1 MQSPLQKVFIT
12 REILPYNTEEYSGGL
27 SFRKPCRECV
37 WYFNTEGRRV
47 QIRLRYL
54 SAEVCRRTAGKGKK
68 ENAVFS
74 RLFQPI
80 NKLRPRK
87 RTRREENMPDAE
99 QMYFLCFLGFRC
111 KTDENMVNFF
121 RFYSIEGSRR
131 QTVPALPRRRTRAR
145 GTGRKA
151 ESVSGQAKLLLN
163 IAAEAAKIKRR

>member
-1 MQSPLQKVFIT
+1 MERLYKVSAWMAAHIT
-12 REILPYNTEEYSGGL
+12 LLVVGVAA
-27 SFRKPCRECV
+27 F
-37 WYFNTEGRRV
+37 
-47 QIRLRYL
+47 
-54 SAEVCRRTAGKGKK
+54 A
-68 ENAVFS
+68 
-74 RLFQPI
+74 
-80 NKLRPRK
+80 
-87 RTRREENMPDAE
+87 ENMPDAE

-163 IAAEAAKIKRR
+163 IAAEAAKIKRRKTP